1 MRITRLCAT
10 LLIIA
15 ASMAHA
21 RNPKAYQTGQI
32 AQVNSLPCSGEQNNT
47 QQLCPEYILQSNF
60 VVYHLRPSDSRHA
73 PTLSVGE
80 RIQFRRNK
88 EIILLRSEVAGS
100 KERPFVVISISPASD
115 NTADLRPVRLNH
127 LQ

>member
-10 LLIIA
+10 LLIMA

-21 RNPKAYQTGQI
+21 KNPKAYQTGQI
-32 AQVNSLPCSGEQNNT
+32 AQVSSLACTAEQNNT
-47 QQLCPEYILQSNF
+47 QHLCPDYTLESNN
-60 VVYHLRPSDSRHA
+60 VAYHIRPRDSRHA

-80 RIQFRRNK
+80 RMQFRRNK
-88 EIILLRSEVAGS
+88 GMILLRSEAAGS

-115 NTADLRPVRLNH
+115 NTADLHPVRLNH